1 MRGHT
6 PDMSQALLALV
17 AFVLGWFALGSA
29 ANVKRGNRAL
39 KWLQGGLKAL
49 GDKATVR
56 WIGTT
61 AVDLGLA
68 QAKAPFESASLV
80 VFLAPRDLPWLWA
93 VSRARGRRDT
103 LILRTR
109 LHKPPIADVDL
120 LDRASWSGRD
130 ALRARKG
137 ERWSVRESVEPG
149 GLAVYYKFDEAL
161 ARADALEV
169 EARGAGA
176 AVRRLSVRRNEPHLE
191 LHVDLPAAPLDAA
204 GFFRTVRSLGELAS
218 RR

>member
-1 MRGHT
+1 
-6 PDMSQALLALV
+6 MSQALLALV
-17 AFVLGWFALGSA
+17 VFVLGWFALGSG

-39 KWLQGGLKAL
+39 KWLQGGLKAI

-68 QAKAPFESASLV
+68 SAKAPFESASLV
-80 VFLAPRDLPWLWA
+80 IFLAPRDLPWLWA

-103 LILRTR
+103 LILRAR
-109 LHKPPIADVDL
+109 LQKPPLADVEM

-130 ALRARKG
+130 ALRGMKD
-137 ERWSVRESVEPG
+137 ERWSVREPAGPG
-149 GLAVYYKFDEAL
+149 GLAVFTKFDEAL
-161 ARADALEV
+161 GRADALGQ
-169 EARGAGA
+169 EARASGAT
-176 AVRRLSVRRNEPHLE
+176 VRRISMRRKEPHLE
-191 LHVDLPAAPLDAA
+191 LHVDLPAASLDAA

>member
-1 MRGHT
+1 
-6 PDMSQALLALV
+6 MSPALLALV
-17 AFVLGWFALGSA
+17 AFVTGWFALGSA

-39 KWLQGGLKAL
+39 KWMQGGLKML

-109 LHKPPIADVDL
+109 LHKPPIADVEL

-130 ALRARKG
+130 ALRAMKD
-137 ERWSVRESVEPG
+137 ERWGVREPKAPG
-149 GLAVYYKFDEAL
+149 GLAAFTRFDEAL
-161 ARADALEV
+161 ARADALEE

-176 AVRRLSVRRNEPHLE
+176 TVRRISVRRNEPHLE
-191 LHVDLPAAPLDAA
+191 LHVDLPLAPLDAA
-204 GFFRTVRSLGELAS
+204 EFFRKVRSLGELAS

>member
-1 MRGHT
+1 
-6 PDMSQALLALV
+6 MSQALLALV
-17 AFVLGWFALGSA
+17 AFVLGWFALGSG

-39 KWLQGGLKAL
+39 NWLQGGLKAL

-68 QAKAPFESASLV
+68 NAKAPFESASLV

-93 VSRARGRRDT
+93 ISRARGRRDT
-103 LILRTR
+103 LIVRAR
-109 LHKPPIADVDL
+109 LEKPPLADVEM

-130 ALRARKG
+130 ALRRMKD
-137 ERWSVRESVEPG
+137 ERWSVREPSQPG
-149 GLAVYYKFDEAL
+149 ALAVFTRFDEAL
-161 ARADALEV
+161 ARADALWQ
-169 EARGAGA
+169 EARTTGAT
-176 AVRRLSVRRNEPHLE
+176 VRRLSVRRSETHLE
-191 LHVDLPAAPLDAA
+191 FHVDLPAESLDSA
-204 GFFRTVRSLGELAS
+204 GFFRSVRALAEIAS

>member
-1 MRGHT
+1 
-6 PDMSQALLALV
+6 MSQALLALV
-17 AFVLGWFALGSA
+17 AFVLGWFALGSG

-68 QAKAPFESASLV
+68 SAKAPFESAALV

-93 VSRARGRRDT
+93 FSRARGRRDT
-103 LILRTR
+103 LILRAR
-109 LHKPPIADVDL
+109 LQKPPLFDLEL
-120 LDRASWSGRD
+120 LDRGSWSGRD
-130 ALRARKG
+130 ALRRMKD
-137 ERWSVRESVEPG
+137 ERWSVREPPRPG
-149 GLAVYYKFDEAL
+149 GLAAFTKFDDAL
-161 ARADALEV
+161 ARADALEA
-169 EARGAGA
+169 EARNAGA
-176 AVRRLSVRRNEPHLE
+176 TVRRLSVRRNDTHLE
-191 LHVDLPAAPLDAA
+191 LHVDLPAASLDAA
-204 GFFRTVRSLGELAS
+204 GFFQTVRALGEIAS

>member
-1 MRGHT
+1 
-6 PDMSQALLALV
+6 MSQSLLALV
-17 AFVLGWFALGSA
+17 AFVLGWFALGSG

-68 QAKAPFESASLV
+68 DANAPFESASLV

-93 VSRARGRRDT
+93 ISRARGRRDT
-103 LILRTR
+103 LILRAR
-109 LHKPPIADVDL
+109 LHKPPLADVEM

-130 ALRARKG
+130 ALRGMKD
-137 ERWSVRESVEPG
+137 ERWSVREPSEPG
-149 GLAVYYKFDEAL
+149 GPAVFTKFDEAL
-161 ARADALEV
+161 ARADELWR
-169 EARGAGA
+169 EARTAGA
-176 AVRRLSVRRNEPHLE
+176 TVRRLAVHRNEPHLE
-191 LHVDLPAAPLDAA
+191 FHVDLPADSLDSAS
-204 GFFRTVRSLGELAS
+204 FFRSVRALAEIAS